1 MSKKFLIILISILI
15 IVIIT
20 LIFINKRNEKIKD
33 KNKIEIQNET
43 SKIESNYD
51 ENTSLYYV
59 RDEKTGEIIGASR
72 DEEDLKFYEENPD
85 YNPNPLQTRPTDI
98 EDYTY
103 FEDYANEIK

>member
-1 MSKKFLIILISILI
+1 MSKKLLIILISILI
-15 IVIIT
+15 ILIIT
-20 LIFINKRNEKIKD
+20 LFFIKRNAKIKD
-33 KNKIEIQNET
+33 KSKIEIQNET

-59 RDEKTGEIIGASR
+59 RNKKTGEIIGASR
-72 DEEDLKFYEENPD
+72 DEEDLRFYEENPD